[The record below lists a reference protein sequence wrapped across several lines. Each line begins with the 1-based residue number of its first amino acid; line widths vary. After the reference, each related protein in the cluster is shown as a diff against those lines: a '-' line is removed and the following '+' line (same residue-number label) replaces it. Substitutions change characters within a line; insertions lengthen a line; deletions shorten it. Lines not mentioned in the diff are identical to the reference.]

1 MLMVFAQV
9 GFASYV
15 EAFMGDEEYHVK
27 ILREIKK
34 INSRLVENIKAQM
47 ISMQK
52 VQENIRQDINSIKG
66 NLPQLQDV
74 MERSAA
80 ETMSEID
87 GFESKLR
94 DMESKVDD
102 EVVAELKSQRQAG
115 KHLQTELKDQFGQLK
130 NELATDMV
138 NLSKDNKQYFMDFNE
153 GNKEKLQQIIQA
165 LGDQTEKLK
174 QTQAVFKSD
183 LIPALNTQSE
193 EIRKALL
200 TELAQARIEQKNSM
214 ESNHKQVVASLVTM
228 DEKNKN
234 LIEIL
239 KKSILVDEE
248 TKNLTAAIQLNIEGT
263 NKNIDQTRKTIGM
276 LQEVLI
282 SRLKSMTQEKAASE
296 IRLNKNLDEIKKN
309 QKSAEPRLVT
319 LVDASR
325 KIFEQSSQIQT
336 DLKQSLETI
345 TSNQAQ
351 VDMAN
356 KKLAKLIEILKAIA
370 LEQGKIDQV
379 LQGQG
384 KLDQIL
390 QAQGKIDQVL
400 QGQGKLVQGQG
411 KIDQVLQGQ
420 GKLVQGQGK
429 IDQVLQGQ
437 GKLAQ
442 GQGKLDQILQAQG
455 KIDQVLQGQGKLA
468 QGQGKID
475 QVLQGQG
482 EIKSLVNKGGVDDVL
497 KGQGKMQS
505 YLSDLRNKAN
515 VNISRNNDI
524 LKKMKSKK
532 KSVVK
537 PVAPAR

>member
-153 GNKEKLQQIIQA
+153 GNKEKLQQIVQA

-174 QTQAVFKSD
+174 KTQAVFKSD

-200 TELAQARIEQKNSM
+200 AELAQARIEQKNSM

-390 QAQGKIDQVL
+390 QAQGKVDQVL
-400 QGQGKLVQGQG
+400 QGQGKIAQGQG

-429 IDQVLQGQ
+429 
-437 GKLAQ
+437 LA
-442 GQGKLDQILQAQG
+442 
-455 KIDQVLQGQGKLA
+455 QGQGKLA

>member
-1 MLMVFAQV
+1 MWIRRSIIMLMVFAQV

-34 INSRLVENIKAQM
+34 INSRLVENIKTQM

-138 NLSKDNKQYFMDFNE
+138 NLSKDNKQHFMDFNE

-200 TELAQARIEQKNSM
+200 AELAQARIEQKNSM

-384 KLDQIL
+384 KL
-390 QAQGKIDQVL
+390 V

-411 KIDQVLQGQ
+411 K
-420 GKLVQGQGK
+420 
-429 IDQVLQGQ
+429 
-437 GKLAQ
+437 
-442 GQGKLDQILQAQG
+442 LDQILQA
-455 KIDQVLQGQGKLA
+455 
-468 QGQGKID
+468 QGKID

>member
-80 ETMSEID
+80 ETMSKVD

-153 GNKEKLQQIIQA
+153 GNKEKLQQIVQA

-174 QTQAVFKSD
+174 KTQAVFKSD

-200 TELAQARIEQKNSM
+200 AELAQARIEQKNSM

-390 QAQGKIDQVL
+390 QAQGKV
-400 QGQGKLVQGQG
+400 
-411 KIDQVLQGQ
+411 DQVLQGQ

>member
-1 MLMVFAQV
+1 MLMVFAQI

-15 EAFMGDEEYHVK
+15 GAYMGDEEYHEK

-47 ISMQK
+47 ILMQK
-52 VQENIRQDINSIKG
+52 IQENIRQDINSIKG

-80 ETMSEID
+80 ETMSGID

-94 DMESKVDD
+94 DMESKVDN

-115 KHLQTELKDQFGQLK
+115 EHLQTELSAQFGQLK

-153 GNKEKLQQIIQA
+153 GNKEKLQQIVQA

-200 TELAQARIEQKNSM
+200 AELAQARIEQKNSM

-384 KLDQIL
+384 KL
-390 QAQGKIDQVL
+390 V

-411 KIDQVLQGQ
+411 KLVQGQ

-429 IDQVLQGQ
+429 LVQGQGKVDQVLQGQ

-442 GQGKLDQILQAQG
+442 GQGKLVQGQG
-455 KIDQVLQGQGKLA
+455 KLVQGQGKLA
-468 QGQGKID
+468 QGQGKVD
-475 QVLQGQG
+475 QVLQGQGKLVQGQG
-482 EIKSLVNKGGVDDVL
+482 EIKSLVNKGGVDGVL
-497 KGQGKMQS
+497 KGQEKMQS

>member
-1 MLMVFAQV
+1 MWIRRSIIMLMVFAQV

-15 EAFMGDEEYHVK
+15 EAYMGDEEYHEK

-52 VQENIRQDINSIKG
+52 IQENIRQDINSIKG

-80 ETMSEID
+80 ETMSGID

-94 DMESKVDD
+94 DMESKVDN

-115 KHLQTELKDQFGQLK
+115 EHLQTELSAQFGQLK

-153 GNKEKLQQIIQA
+153 GNKEKLQQIVQA

-200 TELAQARIEQKNSM
+200 AELAQARIEQKNSM

-384 KLDQIL
+384 KL
-390 QAQGKIDQVL
+390 V

-411 KIDQVLQGQ
+411 K
-420 GKLVQGQGK
+420 LVQGQGK
-429 IDQVLQGQ
+429 VDQVLQGQ

-442 GQGKLDQILQAQG
+442 GQGKL
-455 KIDQVLQGQGKLA
+455 VQGQGKLA
-468 QGQGKID
+468 QGQGKLAQGQGKVD
-475 QVLQGQG
+475 QVLQGQGKLVQGQG
-482 EIKSLVNKGGVDDVL
+482 EIKSLVNKGGVDGVL
-497 KGQGKMQS
+497 KGQEKMQS

>member
-174 QTQAVFKSD
+174 KTQAVFKSD

-200 TELAQARIEQKNSM
+200 AELAQARIEQKNSM

-390 QAQGKIDQVL
+390 QAQGKVDQVL
-400 QGQGKLVQGQG
+400 QGQG

-429 IDQVLQGQ
+429 
-437 GKLAQ
+437 LAQ
-442 GQGKLDQILQAQG
+442 GQG

-475 QVLQGQG
+475 QVLQGQGKLAQSQG

>member
-1 MLMVFAQV
+1 MWIRRSIIMLMVFAQV

-15 EAFMGDEEYHVK
+15 EAYMGDEEYHEK

-47 ISMQK
+47 ILMQK
-52 VQENIRQDINSIKG
+52 IQENIRQDINSIKG

-80 ETMSEID
+80 ETMSGID

-94 DMESKVDD
+94 DMESKVDN

-115 KHLQTELKDQFGQLK
+115 EHLQTELSAQFGQLK

-153 GNKEKLQQIIQA
+153 GNKEKLQQIVQA

-200 TELAQARIEQKNSM
+200 AELAQARIEQKNSM

-390 QAQGKIDQVL
+390 QAQGKV
-400 QGQGKLVQGQG
+400 
-411 KIDQVLQGQ
+411 
-420 GKLVQGQGK
+420 
-429 IDQVLQGQ
+429 DQVLQGQ

-442 GQGKLDQILQAQG
+442 GQGKL
-455 KIDQVLQGQGKLA
+455 VQGQGKLV
-468 QGQGKID
+468 QGQGKLV
-475 QVLQGQG
+475 QGQGKLVQGQG

-497 KGQGKMQS
+497 KGQEKMQS

-524 LKKMKSKK
+524 LRKMKSKK
-532 KSVVK
+532 
-537 PVAPAR
+537 